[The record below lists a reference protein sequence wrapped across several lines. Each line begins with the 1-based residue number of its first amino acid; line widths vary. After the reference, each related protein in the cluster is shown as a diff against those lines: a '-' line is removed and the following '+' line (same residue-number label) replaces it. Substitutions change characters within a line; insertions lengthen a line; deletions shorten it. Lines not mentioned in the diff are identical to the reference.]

1 MPVDFT
7 CDLKHALKDPEVR
20 AALGAAVAEHCRS
33 LVLSVLA
40 EHQADAY
47 LTAQQAAKYL
57 YGSDDKVEAF
67 RKLRLRHRQLDR
79 CSVGRLKLRRWKRAD
94 LDAFLATNPRFKRY
108 ADGSDFA

>member
-7 CDLKHALKDPEVR
+7 GDLKHALQDPAVR

-33 LVLSVLA
+33 LMLSVLA
-40 EHQADAY
+40 EHQADGY

-57 YGSDDKVEAF
+57 YGAEGKLEAF
-67 RKLRLRHRQLDR
+67 RKLRLRHQQLEQ

-94 LDAFLATNPRFKRY
+94 LDAFLASNPRFRR
-108 ADGSDFA
+108 

>member
-7 CDLKHALKDPEVR
+7 GDLKQALKDPEVS
-20 AALGAAVAEHCRS
+20 AALGAALAEHCRS
-33 LVLSVLA
+33 LMLSILA

-57 YGSDDKVEAF
+57 YGSDGKVEAF
-67 RKLRLRHRQLDR
+67 RKLRLRHRQLDQ

-94 LDAFLATNPRFKRY
+94 LDAFLASNPRFRRHS
-108 ADGSDFA
+108 DGYDFA